1 MYHLP
6 SKARFSEESL
16 NEEHSLIT
24 YHNEKQILYQFYG
37 INLNNN
43 RKESENVEEIFTTEQ
58 CVNSSQVK
66 VSFGVSCDDWCLI
79 QQSETWK
86 RLQSFLEET
95 KSKHNQMSLREK
107 VSLVGGK
114 L

>member
-16 NEEHSLIT
+16 KEEHSLIT

-43 RKESENVEEIFTTEQ
+43 RKESENVKIALLI
-58 CVNSSQVK
+58 CI
-66 VSFGVSCDDWCLI
+66 GVSLI
-79 QQSETWK
+79 VICSLKMTINALSLYIRDMGMTPDKETISKYSEK
-86 RLQSFLEET
+86 AAKNFFHIPS
-95 KSKHNQMSLREK
+95 
-107 VSLVGGK
+107 
-114 L
+114 

>member
-1 MYHLP
+1 M
-6 SKARFSEESL
+6 
-16 NEEHSLIT
+16 
-24 YHNEKQILYQFYG
+24 
-37 INLNNN
+37 
-43 RKESENVEEIFTTEQ
+43 EEIVTTEKY
-58 CVNSSQVK
+58 VNSSQVK

-86 RLQSFLEET
+86 RLQSFLAET

-107 VSLVGGK
+107 ASLLEGE

>member
-43 RKESENVEEIFTTEQ
+43 RKESEY
-58 CVNSSQVK
+58 VNK
-66 VSFGVSCDDWCLI
+66 KKDWLLYAIVFVIGWCIGEL
-79 QQSETWK
+79 
-86 RLQSFLEET
+86 L
-95 KSKHNQMSLREK
+95 M
-107 VSLVGGK
+107 K